1 MASGLEIE
9 SATVVTDLVTAPV
22 IGQVIA
28 QGSALET
35 VPVIDLAT
43 ALANAQATGLEQR
56 LLAPCAHCLP
66 RPPVSLPNR
75 SSRVPP
81 RRVRVATTAVNVR
94 TNAKGT
100 TTDPRRPWR
109 TLHPSR
115 PHPCRVRKTHA
126 SVNVIA
132 QAAVAPP
139 LWFPR
144 HL

>member
-9 SATVVTDLVTAPV
+9 SATVVTDLV
-22 IGQVIA
+22 IGQVTA

-35 VPVIDLAT
+35 VPVIDPAT

-94 TNAKGT
+94 TNAQGT
-100 TTDPRRPWR
+100 TTDPRRP
-109 TLHPSR
+109 
-115 PHPCRVRKTHA
+115 
-126 SVNVIA
+126 
-132 QAAVAPP
+132 
-139 LWFPR
+139 
-144 HL
+144 